1 MTKTLPTA
9 LPVHG
14 NRLGQ
19 GYLRTVG
26 DRLGMGRIFPAIT
39 FVGMILIASMPVY
52 GSGIIEIQ
60 SQEDSAIVFAVE
72 VPLDGEEIRQFDHV
86 VELFTATWC
95 LPCRTA
101 ENAAEGLSNSHTNA
115 TVVKLH
121 SSNVSDEQFIESAR
135 ERMMHA
141 GVDGYPTFVVDGQ
154 WRLISRAQA
163 NEVDNLL
170 DALPDS
176 LATISLEG
184 NAAKSGGVIQ
194 VELNS
199 TAVDVELDLWV
210 IDEDEENLAIA
221 GKFNQTWN
229 GSSQTWTIAVNN
241 GTKMIDADYV
251 LIIGRT
257 PGTVELMDASSTFPT
272 DQTIPTNDEA
282 NGRLALFV
290 GILIFL
296 LMAPAMMTTVQ
307 RLPALLNIKSYE
319 EE

>member
-1 MTKTLPTA
+1 
-9 LPVHG
+9 
-14 NRLGQ
+14 
-19 GYLRTVG
+19 
-26 DRLGMGRIFPAIT
+26 MGRIFPAIT
-39 FVGMILIASMPVY
+39 FVGMILIASMPVC
-52 GSGIIEIQ
+52 GSGIIEIE
-60 SQEDSAIVFAVE
+60 SQEEVAIVFAIE
-72 VPLDGEEIRQFDHV
+72 VPLDGGEIRQNDHI

-101 ENAAEGLSNSHTNA
+101 EIAAEALSDSHTNT

-121 SSNVSDEQFIESAR
+121 SSNLSDEQFIQSAR
-135 ERMMHA
+135 ERMIHA
-141 GVDGYPTFVVDGQ
+141 GVDGYPTFIVDGQ

-163 NEVDNLL
+163 NEVDDLL

-176 LATISLEG
+176 LGTVSLEG
-184 NAAKSGGVIQ
+184 NATKSGGVIQ

-199 TAVDVELDLWV
+199 TEVDVELDLWV
-210 IDEDEENLAIA
+210 IDDEKENLAIA
-221 GKFNQTWN
+221 GEFNQTWN
-229 GSSQTWTIAVNN
+229 GSSQSWTIAVNN
-241 GTKMIDADYV
+241 GTKMIEADYV

-257 PGTVELMDASSTFPT
+257 PGHVELMDASSTFPT

-307 RLPALLNIKSYE
+307 RLPSLLNIKSNE

>member
-1 MTKTLPTA
+1 
-9 LPVHG
+9 
-14 NRLGQ
+14 
-19 GYLRTVG
+19 
-26 DRLGMGRIFPAIT
+26 MGRIFPAIT
-39 FVGMILIASMPVY
+39 FVGMILIASMPVS
-52 GSGIIEIQ
+52 GSGIIDIE
-60 SQEDSAIVFAVE
+60 SQEDEAIIFAIE
-72 VPLDGEEIRQFDHV
+72 VPLDGGEIRHIDHV

-101 ENAAEGLSNSHTNA
+101 EIAAEGLSDSHTNT

-121 SSNVSDEQFIESAR
+121 SSNISDEQFIQSAR
-135 ERMMHA
+135 ERMIHA
-141 GVDGYPTFVVDGQ
+141 GVDGYPTFAVDGQ

-163 NEVDNLL
+163 NEVDDLL

-176 LATISLEG
+176 LGTITLQG
-184 NAAKSGGVIQ
+184 NATKSGGIIQ

-199 TAVDVELDLWV
+199 TEVDVELDLWV
-210 IDEDEENLAIA
+210 IDEEKENLAIA
-221 GKFNQTWN
+221 GEFNQTWD
-229 GSSQTWTIAVNN
+229 GTSQTWAIAVNN
-241 GTKMIDADYV
+241 GTEMIEADYV

-257 PGTVELMDASSTFPT
+257 PGNVELMDASNTFPT

-307 RLPALLNIKSYE
+307 RLPSLLNIKSNE